1 MAVTFPL
8 GRAFLPAL
16 AETFEVLGPQLNGHV
31 YTEKKEGATGQL
43 PGLWGLSRSPWGNRR
58 NPATRSWLG
67 LCWVS
72 VGQEVYMEEKQM
84 LHVFRDGILTKEE
97 ESLFTLDLGF
107 PRATGILCS
116 LMRVRVWAWQ
126 CTMAAVLQDKGSR
139 EAHWAF
145 WVVIESQ
152 GKKLVAPHPGHTHAH
167 RGRRECLLEH
177 FCPFQG
183 QR

>member
-1 MAVTFPL
+1 MCTL
-8 GRAFLPAL
+8 RKRK
-16 AETFEVLGPQLNGHV
+16 GPQGSYLGCGGCHALLGV
-31 YTEKKEGATGQL
+31 TGGTRRT
-43 PGLWGLSRSPWGNRR
+43 GLG
-58 NPATRSWLG
+58 
-67 LCWVS
+67 WVS
-72 VGQEVYMEEKQM
+72 VRQEVYMEEKQM

-116 LMRVRVWAWQ
+116 LMRVRVWARQ
-126 CTMAAVLQDKGSR
+126 RTMAAVLQDKGSR
-139 EAHWAF
+139 EAQWAF